1 MQEKEQNM
9 QEIREKEEIKIGYFE
24 GSMEEIDSRLKKSL
38 VSQQQEFVRTGWLLR
53 SAEITEKY
61 KEFGYNSLSEYAK
74 EKLNMDKDLV
84 SRYKNINEKYA
95 EGGCSEFLKKEYRGY
110 AYTQLSEMLTLP
122 NEIAESI
129 PVETTRRE
137 IQQIKKEIQE
147 EKEITDIEVALE
159 QPQKTEIQLE
169 KLAEKAIY
177 QQLKDNDSDF
187 NGLFEAP
194 KTGVTQESILDVLAP
209 RGVTTILPRV
219 PRLGKIMI
227 SIKGLDENIDFVN
240 TRTMEKESITWEEM
254 EEIIN
259 KIFQG
264 TAAVPDPAKAREI
277 IFGEVAPV
285 QPNTREEKNENA
297 DNYSNSKT
305 QEDEK
310 EEKRVI
316 EETHTKKEKEK
327 SKKCDKHSNSKPQ
340 EKVEKVEGEIV
351 DEIPGQAVIG
361 DYKEA
366 MPDGV
371 KSNYEKYMEKK
382 EKIAEMAKE
391 IMSDVEEDNYAK
403 LKWDAKKLAKTM
415 EEIYHGE

>member
-1 MQEKEQNM
+1 MEELQTTGTYEEFKETLHTELQKNVDSF
-9 QEIREKEEIKIGYFE
+9 IKIGYL
-24 GSMEEIDSRLKKSL
+24 LKLARDTDILYKSGYKS
-38 VSQQQEFVRTGWLLR
+38 VTEFAA
-53 SAEITEKY
+53 AEYGLT
-61 KEFGYNSLSEYAK
+61 
-74 EKLNMDKDLV
+74 KDVV
-84 SRYKNINEKYA
+84 SRYIAINDKYS
-95 EGGCSEFLKKEYRGY
+95 EGGYSEHLRTEYKDFGV
-110 AYTQLSEMLTLP
+110 AKLAEMLTLP
-122 NEIAESI
+122 AEIVESI
-129 PVETTRRE
+129 PVETTKRE
-137 IQQIKKEIQE
+137 IQEIKREIQE
-147 EKEITDIEVALE
+147 EERITDIEVALE
-159 QPQKTEIQLE
+159 QPQKTEIPLE
-169 KLAEKAIY
+169 TLAEKAIY
-177 QQLKDNDSDF
+177 QQLKDNESDF
-187 NGLFEAP
+187 NGLYEATRIELTP
-194 KTGVTQESILDVLAP
+194 EAILDVMAP
-209 RGVTTILPRV
+209 TGVTTILPRV
-219 PRLGKIMI
+219 PKLGKVMI
-227 SIKGLDENIDFVN
+227 SVRGLDENIDFIN
-240 TRTMEKESITWEEM
+240 TRTMEKESIDWTRM
-254 EEIIN
+254 VEIVN
-259 KIFQG
+259 KIFYD